1 MFLDISDDQDALLTT
16 TTALLARAKSRVVL
30 GGSKASF
37 DLELDADLERAGVLD
52 AASYPEFGVSTA
64 ALIVHEVG
72 RSASI
77 AEVAASA
84 VVRPL
89 ICPDAPRPLAVLTG
103 DPARAVRF
111 LPVARAVL
119 VLSNTGASW
128 FPVSPD
134 DIDIV
139 DAYFAYPMGRLRDPA
154 SCLARAQ
161 AVADPT
167 LARRLAQLAVAA
179 EITGVL
185 QGGLDSVI
193 AHVTDRRQFGR
204 PLGTFQAVQHRL
216 AACASKI
223 AAAKWL
229 TFKAGGAGAT
239 HTDVVAALAS
249 AQSAV
254 DAIVYDLHQFLGAM
268 GLTLEHPLYRWTYRV
283 KHLKSEFGGASCS
296 NRELADLYWGEPSV
310 QKAVLLA

>member
-16 TTALLARAKSRVVL
+16 VSAVLTRARSRLVL
-30 GGSKASF
+30 GNGKASF
-37 DLELDADLERAGVLD
+37 DLGLDADLEKNGVLD

-64 ALIVHEVG
+64 ALVVHEVC

-77 AEVAASA
+77 VEVAASA
-84 VVRPL
+84 VIRPL

-103 DPARAVRF
+103 DPAQAVRF

-119 VLSNTGASW
+119 VLSEAGASW
-128 FPVSPD
+128 FPISAD
-134 DIDIV
+134 DVEIV
-139 DAYFAYPMGRLRDPA
+139 DAYFAYPTGRLRNPER
-154 SCLARAQ
+154 CLARAK
-161 AVADPT
+161 AVANPA

-185 QGGLDSVI
+185 QGGLDSVS

-204 PLGTFQAVQHRL
+204 PLGSFQSVQHRL

-229 TFKAGGAGAT
+229 AFKAGSASAT
-239 HTDVVAALAS
+239 HTDVVTALAF
-249 AQSAV
+249 AQTMV
-254 DAIVYDLHQFLGAM
+254 DPIVYDLHQFLGAM
-268 GLTLEHPLYRWTYRV
+268 GLTLEHPLYRWTYRA
-283 KHLKSEFGGASCS
+283 KLLKSEFGGASRS
-296 NRELADLYWGEPSV
+296 NRELAE
-310 QKAVLLA
+310 LAW

>member
-1 MFLDISDDQDALLTT
+1 MFLDISEDQDALLTT
-16 TTALLARAKSRVVL
+16 VSAVLTRARNRLVL

-37 DLELDADLERAGVLD
+37 DLELDTDLDKNGVLD

-64 ALIVHEVG
+64 ALVVHEVC

-84 VVRPL
+84 VIRPL
-89 ICPDAPRPLAVLTG
+89 ICPDAPRPIAVLTG
-103 DPARAVRF
+103 NPAQAVRF

-119 VLSNTGASW
+119 VLSGAGASW
-128 FPVSPD
+128 FPIATD
-134 DIDIV
+134 DVEIV

-154 SCLARAQ
+154 GVAERATV
-161 AVADPT
+161 VADPA

-185 QGGLDSVI
+185 QGGLESVS

-204 PLGTFQAVQHRL
+204 SLGSFQSVQHRL

-229 TFKAGGAGAT
+229 AFKAGGGTQA
-239 HTDVVAALAS
+239 DVTTALAF
-249 AQSAV
+249 AQTIV
-254 DAIVYDLHQFLGAM
+254 DPIVYDLHQFLGAM
-268 GLTLEHPLYRWTYRV
+268 GLTLEHPLYRWTYRA
-283 KHLKSEFGGASCS
+283 KLLKSEFGGASRS
-296 NRELADLYWGEPSV
+296 NRELAELAWPSS
-310 QKAVLLA
+310 AA

>member
-1 MFLDISDDQDALLTT
+1 MFLDISEDQDALLTT
-16 TTALLARAKSRVVL
+16 VTALLARAKSHLVL
-30 GGSKASF
+30 GGGKASF
-37 DLELDADLERAGVLD
+37 DLHLDSDLEKSGVLD
-52 AASYPEFGVSTA
+52 AASYPEFGASSA
-64 ALIVHEVG
+64 ALIVHEVC

-84 VVRPL
+84 VIRPM

-103 DPARAVRF
+103 DPAQAVRF

-119 VLSNTGASW
+119 VLSSVGASW
-128 FPVSPD
+128 FPISAD
-134 DIDIV
+134 DLEIV
-139 DAYFAYPMGRLRDPA
+139 DAYFAYPMGRLRDPE
-154 SCLARAQ
+154 SCLARARP
-161 AVADPT
+161 VTDPI

-216 AACASKI
+216 AASASKV

-229 TFKAGGAGAT
+229 VFKAGGIGAS
-239 HTDVVAALAS
+239 HSDVVAALAS
-249 AQSAV
+249 AQSIV
-254 DAIVYDLHQFLGAM
+254 DAIAYDLHQFVGAM
-268 GLTLEHPLYRWTYRV
+268 GLTLEHPLHRWTYRA
-283 KHLKSEFGGASCS
+283 KQLKSEFGGVSRS

-310 QKAVLLA
+310 QKITA